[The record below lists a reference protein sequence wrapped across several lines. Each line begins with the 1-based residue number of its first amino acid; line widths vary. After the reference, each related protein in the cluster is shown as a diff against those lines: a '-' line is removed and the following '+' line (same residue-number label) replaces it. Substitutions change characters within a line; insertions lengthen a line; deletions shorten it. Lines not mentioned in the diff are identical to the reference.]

1 MYDAGEGYLDAIQSR
16 NLRKEWYGDITLNNG
31 VTIFFDKTNIKDGF
45 GELTQRCSSDSAI
58 DIGTVYASSL
68 TLQFKNLGVDRYALI
83 DAELILMADVIHM
96 GHASA
101 ASWADVGGHTWSDY
115 ASTIWSGIVN
125 TDTHYRF
132 PMGVYII
139 KESMQTQDSI
149 KITAYDRMLL
159 LDKEL
164 PDTVDDNA
172 KTPYAWIATAC
183 AACGIPL
190 GTSRYDFYAMPNG
203 QKTVKFANSDTE
215 TKTWRDLAAAAAA
228 LMGANL
234 VMDRHGYLTARRYS
248 PYARDA
254 ITAGGRYSSD
264 FSDYQS
270 YYTGAYLNYRE
281 GGVQDYQTNASSA
294 AEDTGLSY
302 DLGYNPFLQI
312 SDDTER
318 NAMLKTFIDGQKGL
332 TFSPFRVSIPTDPRY
347 DLMDTLV
354 FYDNQADSEN
364 DIAPITSIVYHFGG
378 KTDLHCGGENP
389 ALQEVRTKEA
399 KAIET
404 MDSGG
409 NAWYDD
415 HFFME
420 IGSAPGSDS
429 VLNAGTAVK
438 VGEVLFN
445 AVEDLVTVQIA
456 YSANYTLSADCA
468 VKAEIFVDEDSVY
481 TVRDSQHEGE
491 NTFTVVTGYDFKGKG
506 SHRASVYLTA
516 AEA

>member
-1 MYDAGEGYLDAIQSR
+1 MYDAGAGYLEVIQSR
-16 NLRKEWYGDITLNNG
+16 NIRKEWYGDIALKGGST
-31 VTIFFDKTNIKDGF
+31 VSFDKTNLKEGTGD
-45 GELTQRCSSDSAI
+45 LTLQCSSNSVI
-58 DIGTVYASSL
+58 EIGTVYAGVL
-68 TLQFKNLGVDRYALI
+68 HLQFKNLNVDRYALI
-83 DAELILMADVIHM
+83 DGTVTLYAEIIQI
-96 GHASA
+96 GA
-101 ASWADVGGHTWSDY
+101 ALPARWKDYSTESWNDIGSLKWFEMVRSD
-115 ASTIWSGIVN
+115 
-125 TDTHYRF
+125 DHYVF
-132 PMGVYII
+132 PMGKYII
-139 KESMQTQDSI
+139 KESMQTRDSI
-149 KITAYDRMLL
+149 KITAYDQMIL

-164 PDTVDDNA
+164 PDEMDSDA

-183 AACGIPL
+183 EACGVTL
-190 GTSRYDFYAMPNG
+190 GSSRYDLYDMPNG
-203 QKTVKFANSDTE
+203 QVTVKFANSNTE
-215 TKTWRDLAAAAAA
+215 NKTWRDIVAEAASV
-228 LMGANL
+228 MGANA
-234 VMDRHGYLTARRYS
+234 VMDRGGNLTVRRYS
-248 PYARDA
+248 NITQDA
-254 ITAGGRYSSD
+254 IMAGGRYSSD

-270 YYTGAYLNYRE
+270 YYTGIYLSYRA

-302 DLGYNPFLQI
+302 DLGYNAFLQI
-312 SDDTER
+312 DDDTTR
-318 NAMLKTFIDGQKGL
+318 RTVLKTVIDGQKGL
-332 TFSPFRVSIPTDPRY
+332 TFTPFSVSIPTDPRY

-354 FYDNQADSEN
+354 FYDNQADSGN
-364 DIAPITSIVYHFGG
+364 DIAPITAIIYHIGG
-378 KTDLHCGGENP
+378 KTDLRCGGENP
-389 ALQEVRTKEA
+389 ALQEARSKEA

-415 HFFME
+415 HFFMA

-445 AVEDLVTVQIA
+445 AQEELVTVQIA

-491 NTFTVVTGYDFKGKG
+491 NTITVVTGYDFKGKG

-516 AEA
+516 AGV

>member
-1 MYDAGEGYLDAIQSR
+1 MYYPENGYIEAIEGR
-16 NLRKEWYGDITLNNG
+16 NLRKEWRGSILLKSG
-31 VTIFFDKTNIKDGF
+31 STISFDKTKIKEETSD
-45 GELTQRCSSDSAI
+45 LTLQCSSGSAI
-58 DIGTVYASSL
+58 EIGTVYAGVL
-68 TLQFKNLGVDRYALI
+68 NLQFKNLNVDRYALI
-83 DAELILMADVIHM
+83 DGTITLYAEIIRAEETETV
-96 GHASA
+96 
-101 ASWADVGGHTWSDY
+101 Y
-115 ASTIWSGIVN
+115 TI
-125 TDTHYRF
+125 
-132 PMGVYII
+132 PMGKYII
-139 KESMQTQDSI
+139 KESLQTQDSI
-149 KITAYDRMLL
+149 KITAYDRMIL

-164 PDTVDDNA
+164 PATMDTDA

-183 AACGIPL
+183 QACGVTL
-190 GTSRYDFYAMPNG
+190 GTSRHDFYAMPNG
-203 QKTVKFANSDTE
+203 QKTVKFANADTE

-228 LMGANL
+228 LMGTNL
-234 VMDRHGYLTARRYS
+234 VMDRNGYLTALRYS

-270 YYTGAYLNYRE
+270 YYTGAYLSYRE

-312 SDDTER
+312 TDDTER

-332 TFSPFRVSIPTDPRY
+332 TFSPFSVSIPTDPRY

-354 FYDNQADSEN
+354 FYDNQADSDN
-364 DIAPITSIVYHFGG
+364 DIAPITSIVYHIGG

-389 ALQEVRTKEA
+389 ALQEVRTKES

-415 HFFME
+415 HFFMA

-429 VLNAGTAVK
+429 VLNSGTAVK

-445 AVEDLVTVQIA
+445 AQEDLVTVQIA

-468 VKAEIFVDEDSVY
+468 VKAEIFVDEDTVY
-481 TVRDSQHEGE
+481 TVRDTQHGGE
-491 NTFTVVTGYDFKGKG
+491 NTLTVVTGYDFKGKG
-506 SHRASVYLTA
+506 SHKASVYLTA